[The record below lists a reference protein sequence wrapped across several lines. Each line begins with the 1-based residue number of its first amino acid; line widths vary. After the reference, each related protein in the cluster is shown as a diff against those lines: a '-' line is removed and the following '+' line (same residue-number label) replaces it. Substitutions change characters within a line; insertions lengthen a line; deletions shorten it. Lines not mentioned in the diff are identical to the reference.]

1 LIQLK
6 TQIEIILGLPKNC
19 AKSIIINKVKDMRT
33 SSIMVHNSS
42 EVGVNIEEYDSVN
55 KNYVA
60 YEEMKDMF
68 CSIKNALKLQSNA
81 TFTDTLKAAKKAL
94 AKKVPKEKVDKKKL
108 KNRTNPGKIAL
119 NKTKIDLAP

>member
-1 LIQLK
+1 
-6 TQIEIILGLPKNC
+6 
-19 AKSIIINKVKDMRT
+19 MRT